1 MKKQV
6 IITGGGSGSRMKTDI
21 PKQFLEIDGI
31 PILFYS
37 MAAFA
42 LYEQDI
48 SIILTLP
55 EKSIPYW
62 KKLVVKHNFN
72 IEHQVIKGGDTR
84 FQSVKNGLSLV
95 SEQTIVAIHDAVRP
109 FVSAEVIAKSFSQAE
124 TLGGVIPIV
133 PVVDSM
139 RKINV
144 LENQILNRNEIFAVQ
159 TPQVFQSNSLKS
171 AYLVAENSL
180 FTDDASV
187 YEHSFNAVST
197 IEGNREN
204 IKITSPMDL
213 VIAESFVKL
222 LSNDPSFPQIGF
234 FKR

>member
-6 IITGGGSGSRMKTDI
+6 IITGGGSGSRMETDI

-42 LYEQDI
+42 LFDPNI

-55 EKSIPYW
+55 ENSIPYW
-62 KKLVVKHNFN
+62 KELVSKHNFN
-72 IEHQVIKGGDTR
+72 LKHQVIKGGATR

-95 SEQTIVAIHDAVRP
+95 SENTIVAIHDAVRP

-124 TLGGVIPIV
+124 TLGAVIPIV
-133 PVVDSM
+133 PVVDSI
-139 RKINV
+139 RKINAH
-144 LENQILNRNEIFAVQ
+144 ENQILNRSEIFAVQ
-159 TPQVFQSNSLKS
+159 TPQVFQGNVIKS
-171 AYLVAENSL
+171 AYLVDENLL

-187 YEHSFNAVST
+187 YEHSFDSVST

-204 IKITSPMDL
+204 IKITSPIDL
-213 VIAESFVKL
+213 AIAESFAKL
-222 LSNDPSFPQIGF
+222 LSNEPSFPQIGF